1 MTQPFNW
8 LCHFYLAYNILVLHA
23 IILHEKEV
31 DDMMDIHSRVYN
43 FLQEVEAYE
52 GMRLISFTVA
62 SKTATL
68 FDFKKE
74 PYLVSGK
81 QLVFSVTKSFTS
93 LAIGMLY
100 DQGLIDLDGSITKY
114 FKDEMPEDMDP
125 LMHDV
130 TVKHLLT
137 MTSGV
142 IHENNIEMLK
152 TKDFRT
158 YFLSQKV
165 QHKPGTHYQ
174 YHSVTSHMLSAIFTK
189 ISGQTVE
196 AYLKVHLFEPLGI
209 VNYHWSNANEGI
221 SFGGYG
227 LSINNDAMVKVG
239 QLLLNGGIYRGRR
252 YISKAYLDL
261 ATTPQSIK
269 QDYVNNPN
277 TEAIGYQYGFQ
288 FHVSPNGSYRADGAY
303 GQIILIYNDLAFIST
318 AQYTDY
324 EQLFHLIYKHF
335 ANNLVN
341 AVQMEVFTK
350 YIETLTFKQT
360 PTENLVSIDKKFEL
374 ASNPLDIQSLKFSN
388 DYLLIEFSDGLIDE
402 IHYNF
407 QQAVYGESRYVKD
420 LGFVRQPHWVIPEYK
435 NNELK
440 LRILYIETPF
450 FADYIFNFEN
460 DQLKFKFVP
469 GPNFLLN
476 GFTVISK

>member
-1 MTQPFNW
+1 
-8 LCHFYLAYNILVLHA
+8 
-23 IILHEKEV
+23 
-31 DDMMDIHSRVYN
+31 MMDIHSKVYN
-43 FLQEVEAYE
+43 FLHEVEAHQ
-52 GMRLISFTVA
+52 GMSLISFTVA

-74 PYLVSGK
+74 PYFVHGK

-93 LAIGMLY
+93 LAIGMIY
-100 DQGLIDLDGSITKY
+100 DQGLIDLNSKITKY
-114 FKDEMPEDMDP
+114 FQDEMPKDLDP

-130 TVKHLLT
+130 TLRHLLT

-142 IHENNIEMLK
+142 IHENNKEMLK

-165 QHKPGTHYQ
+165 QYKPGAHYQ
-174 YHSVTSHMLSAIFTK
+174 YHSATSHMLSAIFSK
-189 ISGQTVE
+189 ITGRTVE
-196 AYLKVHLFEPLGI
+196 DYLKEHLFMPLGI
-209 VNYHWSNANEGI
+209 TNYHWSNANEGI

-239 QLLLNGGIYRGRR
+239 QLLLNGGVYRGRR
-252 YISKAYLDL
+252 YISKTYLDM

-269 QDYVNNPN
+269 QDYVDNPN
-277 TEAIGYQYGFQ
+277 AKAIGYQYGFQ

-324 EQLFHLIYKHF
+324 EMLFHLIYKHF
-335 ANNLVN
+335 TNDSVESVSLN
-341 AVQMEVFTK
+341 QFTN
-350 YIETLTFKQT
+350 YLETLTFKQAPSLNT
-360 PTENLVSIDKKFEL
+360 MAINQTFDFDP
-374 ASNPLDIQSLKFSN
+374 NPLLIQNLKFSN
-388 DYLLIEFSDGLIDE
+388 DYLLMTFSNGQTDQ

-407 QQAVYGESRYVKD
+407 EQDTYGESNYVKD
-420 LGFVRQPHWVIPEYK
+420 LGVLKQPHWVIPTYNK
-435 NNELK
+435 HELK

-460 DQLKFKFVP
+460 DQLKFTFVP
-469 GPNFLLN
+469 GPNFLVN
-476 GFTVISK
+476 GFTMVSK